1 MCNIHYFRRA
11 NLKLDMSH
19 RRKFLKQ
26 GTMAMLSMP
35 LLSFD
40 SQKDWS
46 IEPLKNFVDKDEDYW
61 KMVRKQFPLKEGQ
74 TYFNNGTMGPTPG
87 YVLDKMFDH
96 MMHWNVEA
104 ATVDYKN
111 GSGPE
116 LLTGYFPYE
125 ELRTKLGKII
135 NSDFKEISLVQ
146 NATFGMNYV
155 GMGLDLKKGDELLN
169 TNQEH
174 GGGFGA
180 WQVLAK
186 RKGCVYKQATMPEP
200 ANDPQAV
207 FDAIFKEVTPKTKV
221 IAIPHIISGFGT
233 VMPVKEICA
242 EARKR
247 GIFTILDGAQCVGH
261 VKVDVKD
268 IGCDAYY
275 SSLHKWMLA
284 PAGSGLLYINKDVVG
299 DIWTTIASYN
309 WDNQEDHGFRLM
321 QNGTGNAGLMA
332 GYDAAVDFFNTIG
345 QETWIG
351 RIKELGMYLRNGL
364 KEMKHVTIY
373 SSTNEAMAAGITTY
387 GVSGVTGPDLQKTMW
402 EREKLQPRSVGDQMI
417 RHSVHIY
424 NSKEEIDRAL
434 EIVGSLG

>member
-1 MCNIHYFRRA
+1 
-11 NLKLDMSH
+11 MSQ

-26 GTMAMLSMP
+26 GAAAMMSLP
-35 LLSFD
+35 FISFD
-40 SQKDWS
+40 PQKDWS
-46 IEPLKNFVDKDEDYW
+46 LTPLQTNAPKDEAYW
-61 KMVRKQFPLKEGQ
+61 RMVRKQFPLKEGQ

-125 ELRTKLGKII
+125 ELRTKLSKII
-135 NSDFKEISLVQ
+135 NCDFKEISLTQ

-155 GMGLDLKKGDELLN
+155 GMGLNLEEGDELLN

-180 WQVLAK
+180 WQLLAK
-186 RKGCVYKQATMPEP
+186 RKGCVYKQAIMPEP
-200 ANDPQAV
+200 ANDPQEIV
-207 FDAIFKEVTPKTKV
+207 DAIFKEVTPKTKV
-221 IAIPHIISGFGT
+221 IAIPHIVSGFGT
-233 VMPVKEICA
+233 VMPVKDICA
-242 EARKR
+242 EAKKR
-247 GIFTILDGAQCVGH
+247 GIFTVLDGAQCVGQIP
-261 VKVDVKD
+261 VDVKD
-268 IGCDAYY
+268 IACDAYY
-275 SSLHKWMLA
+275 SSLHKWLLA
-284 PAGSGLLYINKDVVG
+284 PSGSGLLYINKDVVG

-345 QETWIG
+345 PEVWLG
-351 RIKELGMYLRNGL
+351 RVKELGKYLRDGL
-364 KEMKHVTIY
+364 KEMKHVTFY

-387 GVSGVTGPDLQKTMW
+387 GVAGMSGPDLQKHMW
-402 EREKLQPRSVGDQMI
+402 EKERLQPRSVGSEML

-424 NSKEEIDRAL
+424 NSKEEIDKAL
-434 EIVGSLG
+434 RLVEELG